1 MFNVRKIS
9 LSINRKYQYH
19 QLKSKFLSFGVQSVN
34 FRKIDIGTC

>member
-1 MFNVRKIS
+1 MFKVKRIS
-9 LSINRKYQYH
+9 ISTNRKYQYH